1 MPLRSNFSSSFLLL
15 LIAKSLCL
23 PAPIRTSLLTI
34 EKTTSWEYRHGSSL
48 AICSLLKDSPA
59 LLISNAE
66 LRPLVLENLKTSAMD
81 EKVPVSQTA
90 TVAIR
95 HFLNFDAEVAAEA
108 GPILIP
114 VVVKVVNEKPLD
126 AKKAAVVT
134 LKVVAKHSPA
144 VISRTLLPLLHFPQL
159 IFSLNSILFHFLFF
173 FSSGD
178 FPTPEVD
185 YPSPHARRQG
195 KERARQACL

>member
-1 MPLRSNFSSSFLLL
+1 M
-15 LIAKSLCL
+15 
-23 PAPIRTSLLTI
+23 
-34 EKTTSWEYRHGSSL
+34 
-48 AICSLLKDSPA
+48 
-59 LLISNAE
+59 LISNAE
-66 LRPLVLENLKTSAMD
+66 LRPLVLENLKTSALD

-114 VVVKVVNEKPLD
+114 VVVKVVNEKPFD

-144 VISRTLLPLLHFPQL
+144 VTSRSLLLF
-159 IFSLNSILFHFLFF
+159 FSFLLFHQ
-173 FSSGD
+173 
-178 FPTPEVD
+178 VIA
-185 YPSPHARRQG
+185 PHLKLIVPPLMLAV
-195 KERARQACL
+195 KEKNVPVKLASERALLYCLELKKGTQIMDVSGQYLRFFIQKV